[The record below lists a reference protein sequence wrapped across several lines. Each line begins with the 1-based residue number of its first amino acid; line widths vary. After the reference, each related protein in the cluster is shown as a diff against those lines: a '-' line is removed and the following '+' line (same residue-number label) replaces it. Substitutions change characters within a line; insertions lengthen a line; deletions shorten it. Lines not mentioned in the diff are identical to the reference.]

1 MITITLGTIPF
12 PFNRAANWIYELLQ
26 FGIIT
31 EPVFIQ
37 YGSSDISRLSNH
49 PLVTAIGKMPYP
61 DLVKMT
67 QRSRLVISHAGQGS
81 TRDLSARG
89 IRFVLL
95 PRLAKYREHV
105 DNHQL
110 LFAESVLP
118 ERHYYCLSRD
128 ELAAAIQSPPPALR
142 SPLLTGPCLSKH
154 LLSVYPPVGLIQ
166 ISPPPEECFS

>member
-1 MITITLGTIPF
+1 MITITLGTISF
-12 PFNRAANWIYELLQ
+12 PFNRAIDWVFECLQ
-26 FGIIT
+26 HNIIA

-37 YGSSDISRLSNH
+37 YGSSDVSQLSQH
-49 PLVTAIGKMPYP
+49 PLVTAVSKMPYS
-61 DLVKMT
+61 DLVKTT

-89 IRFVLL
+89 VRFVLL

-118 ERHYYCLSRD
+118 DRTYYCLSRD

-142 SPLLTGPCLSKH
+142 APLLTGPCLSNH
-154 LLSVYPPVGLIQ
+154 LLAVYPPAGVRPV
-166 ISPPPEECFS
+166 SPQVEGCFS